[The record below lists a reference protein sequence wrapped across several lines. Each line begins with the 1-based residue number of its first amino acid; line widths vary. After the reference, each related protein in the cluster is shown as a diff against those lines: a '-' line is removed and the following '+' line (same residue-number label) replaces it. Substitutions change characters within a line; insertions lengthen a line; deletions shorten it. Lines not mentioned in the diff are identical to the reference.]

1 MKGEKMEFNIDEL
14 AERVDIATSTFYKWK
29 KTKPELIKLLLLG
42 LQKEKEIN
50 NNMNELSNLDKTVGD
65 IIPTIKALEE
75 KIKALEEKMN

>member
-1 MKGEKMEFNIDEL
+1 MKGEIMEFNIDEL

-42 LQKEKEIN
+42 LEKEQEIKN
-50 NNMNELSNLDKTVGD
+50 NVSELSNLDKTVGN

-75 KIKALEEKMN
+75 KIKALEEKIK

>member
-1 MKGEKMEFNIDEL
+1 MEFNIDEL